1 MIWYPFAVRVFPAG
15 IGPNPIDDPGTPPGF
30 DPTTV
35 TPGVEGFFAIAIVA
49 LAVIYLLVDMT
60 RRIRRVRYRGEV
72 RELLEAEQ
80 AMVSEG
86 GPAVPEPKQP
96 ESQSAA
102 DPERPAQT

>member
-1 MIWYPFAVRVFPAG
+1 MIWYPLAVRVFPAG

-49 LAVIYLLVDMT
+49 VAVIYLLVDMT

-80 AMVSEG
+80 TMISEG
-86 GPAVPEPKQP
+86 GPAVPEPKHP
-96 ESQSAA
+96 ESQPAA
-102 DPERPAQT
+102 DSDRPTQT